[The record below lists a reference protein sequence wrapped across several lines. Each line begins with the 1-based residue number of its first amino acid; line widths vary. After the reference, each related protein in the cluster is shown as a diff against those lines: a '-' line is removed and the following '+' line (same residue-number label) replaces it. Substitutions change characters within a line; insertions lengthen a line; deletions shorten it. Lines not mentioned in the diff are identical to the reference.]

1 MIKLY
6 LTIAVVT
13 LIGGVVYGGFYVYQD
28 KQKRIATLQQNNAKL
43 EVVAKENEQVV
54 RTMRVETARL
64 NDLNRSL
71 QGKLSRAEE
80 SRERLLTRLQEINLK
95 KESMVNPVE
104 IEKRINDGTDKMV
117 DDLES
122 ITSAGESRLCVT

>member
-1 MIKLY
+1 MFKLHMMV
-6 LTIAVVT
+6 IVVG
-13 LIGGVVYGGFYVYQD
+13 LVGGVVYGGFYFYQD
-28 KQKRIATLQQNNAKL
+28 AQKRIATLQQNNAKL

-64 NDLNRSL
+64 NDLNKSL

-80 SRERLLTRLQEINLK
+80 SREKLLTRLQEINLK
-95 KESMVNPVE
+95 KESMINPIE
-104 IEKRINDGTDKMV
+104 IEKRINDGTDKMF

-122 ITSAGESRLCVT
+122 ITSIIE

>member
-64 NDLNRSL
+64 NDLNKSL
-71 QGKLSRAEE
+71 QGKLRRAEE

-104 IEKRINDGTDKMV
+104 IEKRINDGTDKMF

-122 ITSAGESRLCVT
+122 ITSAVE

>member
-28 KQKRIATLQQNNAKL
+28 KQKRIATLQQNNSKL
-43 EVVAKENEQVV
+43 EVVAKENEQLL

-104 IEKRINDGTDKMV
+104 IEKRINDGTDKMF

-122 ITSAGESRLCVT
+122 ITSAVE

>member
-1 MIKLY
+1 MFKLHMMV
-6 LTIAVVT
+6 IVVG
-13 LIGGVVYGGFYVYQD
+13 LVGGVVYGGFYFYQD
-28 KQKRIATLQQNNAKL
+28 AQKRIATLQQNNAKL

-64 NDLNRSL
+64 NDLNKSL

-80 SRERLLTRLQEINLK
+80 SREKLLTRLQEINLK
-95 KESMVNPVE
+95 KQSMVNPVE
-104 IEKRINDGTDKMV
+104 IEKRINDGTDKMF

-122 ITSAGESRLCVT
+122 ITSIIE

>member
-1 MIKLY
+1 MFKLHMMV
-6 LTIAVVT
+6 IVVG
-13 LIGGVVYGGFYVYQD
+13 LVGGVVYGGFYFYQD
-28 KQKRIATLQQNNAKL
+28 AQKRIATLQQNNAKL

-64 NDLNRSL
+64 NDLNKSL
-71 QGKLSRAEE
+71 QGKLSLAEE

-95 KESMVNPVE
+95 KESMINPIE
-104 IEKRINDGTDKMV
+104 IEKRINDGTDKMF

-122 ITSAGESRLCVT
+122 ITSAVE

>member
-95 KESMVNPVE
+95 KESMVNPIE
-104 IEKRINDGTDKMV
+104 IEKRINDGTDEMFN
-117 DDLES
+117 DLES
-122 ITSAGESRLCVT
+122 ITSVIQ

>member
-1 MIKLY
+1 MFKLHMMV
-6 LTIAVVT
+6 IVVG
-13 LIGGVVYGGFYVYQD
+13 LVGGVVYGGFYFYQD
-28 KQKRIATLQQNNAKL
+28 AQKRIATLQQNNAKL

-54 RTMRVETARL
+54 RSMRVETARL
-64 NDLNRSL
+64 NDLNKSL

-80 SRERLLTRLQEINLK
+80 SREKLLTRLQEINLK

-104 IEKRINDGTDKMV
+104 IEKRINDGTDKMF

-122 ITSAGESRLCVT
+122 ITSAVE

>member
-64 NDLNRSL
+64 NDLNKSL
-71 QGKLSRAEE
+71 QGKLSKAEE

-95 KESMVNPVE
+95 KESMINPIE
-104 IEKRINDGTDKMV
+104 IEKRINDGTDKMFN
-117 DDLES
+117 DLES
-122 ITSAGESRLCVT
+122 ITSAVE

>member
-43 EVVAKENEQVV
+43 EVDAKENEQVV

-104 IEKRINDGTDKMV
+104 IEKRINDGTDKMF

-122 ITSAGESRLCVT
+122 ITSAVE

>member
-1 MIKLY
+1 MFKLHMMV
-6 LTIAVVT
+6 IVVG
-13 LIGGVVYGGFYVYQD
+13 LVGGVVYGGFYFYQD
-28 KQKRIATLQQNNAKL
+28 AQKRIATLQQNSAKL

-64 NDLNRSL
+64 NDLNKSL

-104 IEKRINDGTDKMV
+104 IEKRINDGTDKMF

-122 ITSAGESRLCVT
+122 ITSAVE

>member
-95 KESMVNPVE
+95 KESMINPIE
-104 IEKRINDGTDKMV
+104 IEKRINDGTDKMF

-122 ITSAGESRLCVT
+122 ITSIIE

>member
-64 NDLNRSL
+64 NDLNKSL

-95 KESMVNPVE
+95 KESMINPIE
-104 IEKRINDGTDKMV
+104 IEKRINDGTDKMF
-117 DDLES
+117 DDLEA
-122 ITSAGESRLCVT
+122 ITSAVE

>member
-54 RTMRVETARL
+54 RTMRVATSRL

-104 IEKRINDGTDKMV
+104 IEKRINDGTDKMF

-122 ITSAGESRLCVT
+122 ITSAVE

>member
-80 SRERLLTRLQEINLK
+80 SREKLLTRLQEINLK

-104 IEKRINDGTDKMV
+104 IEKRINDGTDKMF
-117 DDLES
+117 DNLES
-122 ITSAGESRLCVT
+122 ITSAVE